1 MFEPNVWNRTCA
13 LFVVGIG
20 NNNNG
25 DVPMFTKTK
34 LALAAA
40 LVLGAASAVQ
50 ANDNDR
56 NDTGGYR
63 VGPLGQHFQG
73 ANPVYHRS
81 MWRGRYDY
89 AYVPGFRFRHQ
100 PRWMWDW
107 E

>member
-13 LFVVGIG
+13 LFVVGTG

-40 LVLGAASAVQ
+40 LVLGAASAVE

-81 MWRGRYDY
+81 MWRGRYGY
-89 AYVPGFRFRHQ
+89 AYVPGFRFREQ
-100 PRWMWDW
+100 PRRMWDW